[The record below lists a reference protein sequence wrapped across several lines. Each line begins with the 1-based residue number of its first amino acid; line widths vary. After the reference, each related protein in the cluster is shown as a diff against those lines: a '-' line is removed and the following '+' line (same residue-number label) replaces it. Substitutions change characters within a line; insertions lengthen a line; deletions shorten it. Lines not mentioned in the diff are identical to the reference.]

1 MSFYIS
7 ISMID
12 ASLWGFNRDEYYHKG
27 TNSGPGYRYWNQ
39 EHTKLEWVPQ
49 EDFEKEYPVKL
60 EDNKTITD
68 NDAAN
73 FIASTH
79 YWNVSANTLVVEV
92 ELINGSLLSE
102 IYSCPI
108 SCDLDE
114 EEAKRI
120 CMRQIYE
127 KVKFLLAFLLQ
138 CAKPEQRFRGANEK
152 G

>member
-7 ISMID
+7 ISMIE

-27 TNSGPGYRYWNQ
+27 KNSGPGYRYWNQ

-79 YWNVSANTLVVEV
+79 YWNVSANTLVVEA

>member
-7 ISMID
+7 ISMIE

-27 TNSGPGYRYWNQ
+27 KNSGPGYRYWNK

-79 YWNVSANTLVVEV
+79 YWNVSANTLVVEA

-138 CAKPEQRFRGANEK
+138 CAKPEQRFRGENEK
-152 G
+152 E

>member
-7 ISMID
+7 ISMIE

-27 TNSGPGYRYWNQ
+27 KNSGPGYRYWNQ

-49 EDFEKEYPVKL
+49 EDFEKEYSIKL
-60 EDNKTITD
+60 ESNQTITD
-68 NDAAN
+68 SDAAK
-73 FIASTH
+73 FIVATH
-79 YWNVSANTLVVEV
+79 YWNVSANTLVVEA

-127 KVKFLLAFLLQ
+127 KIKFLLAFLLQ

>member
-79 YWNVSANTLVVEV
+79 YWNVSANTLVVEA

-120 CMRQIYE
+120 CVRQIYE
-127 KVKFLLAFLLQ
+127 KIKFLLSFLLQ
-138 CAKPEQRFRGANEK
+138 CAKLEQRFRGENEK
-152 G
+152 E

>member
-7 ISMID
+7 ISMIE

-27 TNSGPGYRYWNQ
+27 KNSGPGYRYWNK

-68 NDAAN
+68 SDVAN
-73 FIASTH
+73 FIASTQC
-79 YWNVSANTLVVEV
+79 WTVGAPSLVVGAV
-92 ELINGSLLSE
+92 LINGSFLSE
-102 IYSCPI
+102 TYSCPS

-127 KVKFLLAFLLQ
+127 KIKFLLAFLLQ
-138 CAKPEQRFRGANEK
+138 CAKPEQRFRGENEK
-152 G
+152 E

>member
-7 ISMID
+7 ISMIE
-12 ASLWGFNRDEYYHKG
+12 ASLWGFNRDEYYHNGK
-27 TNSGPGYRYWNQ
+27 NSGPGYRYWNK

-49 EDFEKEYPVKL
+49 EDFEKEYSVKL

-79 YWNVSANTLVVEV
+79 YWNVSANTLVVEA

-127 KVKFLLAFLLQ
+127 KIKFLLAFLLQ
-138 CAKPEQRFRGANEK
+138 CAKPEQRFRGENEK
-152 G
+152 E

>member
-7 ISMID
+7 ISMIE
-12 ASLWGFNRDEYYHKG
+12 ASLWGFNRDEYYHQGK
-27 TNSGPGYRYWNQ
+27 NSGPGYRYWNQ

-79 YWNVSANTLVVEV
+79 YWNVSANTLVVEA

-127 KVKFLLAFLLQ
+127 KIEFLLAFLLQ
-138 CAKPEQRFRGANEK
+138 CAKPEQRFRRENEK
-152 G
+152 E

>member
-7 ISMID
+7 ISMIE

-27 TNSGPGYRYWNQ
+27 KNSGPGYRYWNK

-79 YWNVSANTLVVEV
+79 YWNVSANTLVVEA

>member
-79 YWNVSANTLVVEV
+79 YWNVSANTLVVEA

-138 CAKPEQRFRGANEK
+138 CAKPEQQFRGESEK
-152 G
+152 E